1 MRGRLFASVIK
12 EIIVFWRDP
21 RARAMLFAVPVIQ
34 VTVFGIAA
42 TLEVHHVKLA
52 VQNHDTGRWS
62 RELIERV
69 SAAEFVDGTLRV
81 DNTAEFSLLLERRD
95 VLLGLQ
101 FPSDFSRDVAAG
113 RPAQVQVILDGR
125 RANAAQVTLS
135 YLVVIARELGMEL
148 ARMDPLYTEPPRAEV
163 RHWFN
168 PNLEYRWFMVPNL
181 AASLSLIIALS
192 ITSLSIAR
200 ERELGTFD
208 QLLVSPST
216 PLEII
221 VSKMLP
227 ALAAGA
233 VVGTVTVGVAIFG
246 FGVPFHGSFLLMFAA
261 LLAFVFSV
269 VGVGL
274 VISSLARTQ
283 QQAMLGIFFVVMPTI
298 LISGFATPVENM
310 PDWLQYIAAASP
322 LKHFLIIL
330 QGSFLKSMPARD
342 IWHNMWPLLVIGG
355 VTLTTATLFVGRRL
369 Q

>member
-1 MRGRLFASVIK
+1 MLGRLFASVIK

-21 RARAMLFAVPVIQ
+21 RARAMLFVLPVVQ

-52 VQNHDTGRWS
+52 VLNHDAGRWS
-62 RELIERV
+62 HELIERV
-69 SAAEFVDGTLRV
+69 MAAEFVDSVVRV
-81 DNTAEFSLLLERRD
+81 DDTADFPLLLEQRQ

-101 FPSDFSRDVAAG
+101 FPADFSRDVAAG
-113 RPAQVQVILDGR
+113 RPAQAQVILDGR

-135 YLVVIARELGMEL
+135 YLMAIAEELGVEL
-148 ARMDPLYTEPPRAEV
+148 ARMDPLTIEPPRAEV

-168 PNLEYRWFMVPNL
+168 PNLDYRWFMVPNL
-181 AASLSLIIALS
+181 AASLSMIISLT
-192 ITSLSIAR
+192 ITALSIAR

-246 FGVPFHGSFLLMFAA
+246 FGVPFQGSFPLMFAA
-261 LLAFVFSV
+261 LLTFVFSV

-274 VISSLARTQ
+274 VISALARTQ
-283 QQAMLGIFFVVMPTI
+283 QQAVLGIFFVIMPTI

-310 PDWLQYIAAASP
+310 PDWLQYLAAASP

-330 QGSFLKSMPARD
+330 QGSFLKSMPASD
-342 IWHNMWPLLVIGG
+342 VWDSMWPLLVIGG